1 MDYVLLGP
9 PGAGKGTIA
18 KLLVKEYG
26 FEHLSTG
33 DLIRAEL
40 KKSDSE
46 LGEQIR
52 AIVESGG
59 LVDDATVERLL
70 SQRLAEVTAPV
81 LFDGYPRNLAQAARL
96 AEILLKSGRK
106 LGGAL
111 ALLVPDEEIVNR
123 LTNRRSCPVCGRV
136 YNLKTNP
143 PGDGFHCDDDN
154 AELTKRA
161 DDNEE
166 TVRHRL
172 SVYHEQTAPLLGF
185 YEERDSLLEIDGF
198 GSITVVMER
207 TSAVLDS
214 LK

>member
-18 KLLVKEYG
+18 KLLVKQYG
-26 FEHLSTG
+26 YEHLSTG

-40 KKSDSE
+40 KKTDSK
-46 LGEQIR
+46 LGDQIR
-52 AIVESGG
+52 SIVESGG
-59 LVDDATVERLL
+59 LVDDITVEKLL
-70 SQRLAEVTAPV
+70 SQRLAEVKAPV
-81 LFDGYPRNLAQAARL
+81 LFDGYPRNLTQAARL
-96 AEILLKSGRK
+96 AEILESRGRK

-111 ALLVPDEEIVNR
+111 ALLVEDDEIVSR

-154 AELTKRA
+154 SELTKRA
-161 DDNEE
+161 DDSEE

-172 SVYHEQTAPLLGF
+172 SVYHENTEPLIDF
-185 YEERDSLLEIDGF
+185 YKERDSLLAIDGL
-198 GSITVVMER
+198 GSISVVMER
-207 TSAVLDS
+207 TCAILDS
-214 LK
+214 K

>member
-18 KLLVKEYG
+18 KLLVKQYG
-26 FEHLSTG
+26 YEHLSTG

-40 KKSDSE
+40 KKADSK
-46 LGEQIR
+46 LGDQIR
-52 AIVESGG
+52 TIVESGG
-59 LVDDATVERLL
+59 LVDDATVEKLL
-70 SQRLAEVTAPV
+70 SQRLAEVKAPV

-96 AEILLKSGRK
+96 AEILSASGRK

-111 ALLVPDEEIVNR
+111 ALLVEDDEIVSR

-154 AELTKRA
+154 SELTKRA
-161 DDNEE
+161 DDSEE

-172 SVYHEQTAPLLGF
+172 SVYHQNTWPLLDF
-185 YEERDSLLEIDGF
+185 YKKQDSLLAIDGL
-198 GSITVVMER
+198 GAISVVMER
-207 TSAVLDS
+207 TCAILDS
-214 LK
+214 K

>member
-18 KLLVKEYG
+18 KLLVKQYG
-26 FEHLSTG
+26 YEHLSTG

-40 KKSDSE
+40 KKTDSK
-46 LGEQIR
+46 LGDQIR

-59 LVDDATVERLL
+59 LVDDVTVEKLL
-70 SQRLAEVTAPV
+70 SQRLAEVKAPV
-81 LFDGYPRNLAQAARL
+81 LFDGYPRNLTQAARL
-96 AEILLKSGRK
+96 AEILESRGRK
-106 LGGAL
+106 LRGAL
-111 ALLVPDEEIVNR
+111 ALLVEDDEIVNR

-154 AELTKRA
+154 SELTKRA
-161 DDNEE
+161 DDSEE

-172 SVYHEQTAPLLGF
+172 AVYHENTEPLIDF
-185 YEERDSLLEIDGF
+185 YKERDSLLSIDGL
-198 GSITVVMER
+198 GSISVVMER
-207 TSAVLDS
+207 TCAILDS
-214 LK
+214 K